1 MEKLVQD
8 YVYYLFSRKQ
18 INLGT
23 YFDKME
29 DIKKANGEIEDL
41 EDVRFE
47 YFDRN

>member
-1 MEKLVQD
+1 MQD

-18 INLGT
+18 INFQT

-47 YFDRN
+47 YFVPN